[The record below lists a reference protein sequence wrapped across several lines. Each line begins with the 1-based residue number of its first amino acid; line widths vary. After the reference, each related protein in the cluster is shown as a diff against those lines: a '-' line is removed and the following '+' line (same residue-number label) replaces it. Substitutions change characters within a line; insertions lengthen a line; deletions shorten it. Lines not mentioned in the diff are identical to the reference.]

1 MDKEDMDSIWEYPS
15 LVKGSGDV
23 DFEDF
28 EDSYTKDIKHFL
40 KKIEVYSKTIYPIAS
55 RFNSVEKKRFIFVSS
70 RYRGL
75 IKDLTKDVILF
86 GGVKDIFFALKN
98 QLTYYGLSKVTIE
111 LYNIFLKHDLHFESL
126 ESQRLLEDIS
136 NLLVEISPE
145 FLVVSNDSLFLERF
159 LIYIARKNGIKS
171 ICLQHGLFFNKSD
184 FRSLNGHFVDYM
196 FVWGESQAQI
206 YLENGYDR
214 DRLRIIGYPFKR
226 DKAKVGKIDRNS
238 VCILGQPFEIY
249 SKKLGK
255 KKKEIV
261 ERVSS
266 ILGSNGFKVYYKP
279 HPGEKDLSYY
289 PDNVEIFRSSITNAL
304 NRFDI
309 FISLTSTASLEASL
323 YGKISIQIYD
333 PVFNCDNFQTI
344 GYSYSINIQDMEP
357 LPEYINSLELPFNVL
372 PSNILVVNNI
382 GERFISIVNNLW

>member
-1 MDKEDMDSIWEYPS
+1 MDKEDMDIIWEYPS
-15 LVKGSGDV
+15 LEKSIGDV
-23 DFEDF
+23 DF
-28 EDSYTKDIKHFL
+28 EDSYTKGIKHFL
-40 KKIEVYSKTIYPIAS
+40 KKAEVYSKTIYPIAS

-70 RYRGL
+70 KYRGL
-75 IKDLTKDVILF
+75 IKDLAKDVILF

-98 QLTYYGLSKVTIE
+98 QLTYYAHSKVIIE

-126 ESQRLLEDIS
+126 ESQRLIEDIS

-171 ICLQHGLFFNKSD
+171 ICIQDGLFFNKSD
-184 FRSLNGHFVDYM
+184 FRSLQGHFADYM

-238 VCILGQPFEIY
+238 VCILGQPFEIN
-249 SKKLGK
+249 SKELGK

-266 ILGSNGFKVYYKP
+266 ILGSNDFKIYYKP
-279 HPGEKDLSYY
+279 HPDEKDLSYY

-309 FISLTSTASLEASL
+309 FISLTSTALLEASL

-333 PVFNCDNFQTI
+333 PVFNCDNFQKI
-344 GYSYSINIQDMEP
+344 GHSYSINIQDIEP